1 MREWLRSQCCKLS
14 VQFSSVQS
22 LSCVWL
28 IVTPWTQHP
37 RPPCPSPSP
46 GVCSNSCPL
55 VSDAIQPSHPLSAPS
70 PGLSQWVS
78 YRLRRTGWAD
88 SILKMK
94 ETPSYIPSELW
105 TMFLVAMGITYQP
118 NWPPRLIKTRFY
130 PKISRHQK
138 ECDHPLCSQS
148 PLNSLWHALV

>member
-105 TMFLVAMGITYQP
+105 TMCLVAMEITYLWP
-118 NWPPRLIKTRFY
+118 NRRPRPVGTRFHT
-130 PKISRHQK
+130 KISLCQK
-138 ECDHPLCSQS
+138 ECNNPLCS
-148 PLNSLWHALV
+148 